1 MTDGNEPSWS
11 GDTISF
17 SKEKLDEKQIEMMPS
32 KIPGKATLNVSSC
45 SISNQSFI
53 SCSLYT

>member
-32 KIPGKATLNVSSC
+32 KMPGKATLNVSSY
-45 SISNQSFI
+45 SISNQS
-53 SCSLYT
+53 